1 MKQSYNLWYEIKYIK
16 YNNNIGE
23 CYFKNGSYIKI
34 VTMADTAR
42 SARANIIFIDEFV
55 KSRKD
60 IIETALLRSSWSLN
74 VNRGFILN
82 QSMLITQRREI
93 KKSTALLLT
102 RKRTGDIT
110 S

>member
-42 SARANIIFIDEFV
+42 SARANIIFIDVGSFQF
-55 KSRKD
+55 RF
-60 IIETALLRSSWSLN
+60 TRLREEEIAPFGQTNRQRLQPTHFCPFSTGRRFSS
-74 VNRGFILN
+74 NR
-82 QSMLITQRREI
+82 S
-93 KKSTALLLT
+93 A
-102 RKRTGDIT
+102 
-110 S
+110 

>member
-60 IIETALLRSSWSLN
+60 II

-102 RKRTGDIT
+102 RKRTGATT